1 MAEIDVGIT
10 MLFQLTDYE
19 LCIAANL
26 VDPLS
31 MTVSWE
37 DIGGLEETIEQIQDT
52 VIFPFRRRD
61 LFPRSNLVQPPKGR
75 QNRLVFVPPKG
86 AYCF

>member
-1 MAEIDVGIT
+1 
-10 MLFQLTDYE
+10 MLSSIRTVHIFCLQLTDYE

-37 DIGGLEETIEQIQDT
+37 DIGGLEDVIEQIQDT

-61 LFPRSNLVQPPKGR
+61 LFARSQLVQAPKGEH
-75 QNRLVFVPPKG
+75 
-86 AYCF
+86 